1 MADHLRL
8 SNSSLALLPVGRQG
22 SLVAC
27 RAATGYESYIW
38 VKDLTA
44 GQHMCVIGGTGHVG
58 LVTYRGSSGTT
69 YANLDVTVWRNAA

>member
-69 YANLDVTVWRNAA
+69 YANLDLTVWRNAA